1 MNIPTNLR
9 YTRTHEWV
17 QTIDDNTVRIGLTD
31 FAQDALGD
39 LVFVTLPGIGDP
51 VSAGASLGDVESVK
65 SVSEIDSPCS
75 GTVVA
80 ANQAVVDAP
89 EKINADPYGSWLV
102 EVNQITGWVEIL
114 DAAAYGEFCDQEH

>member
-1 MNIPTNLR
+1 MNIPTSLR
-9 YTRTHEWV
+9 YTKTHEWV
-17 QTIDDNTVRIGLTD
+17 QTIDDSTVRIGLTD

-75 GTVVA
+75 GTVIA
-80 ANQAVVDAP
+80 INQSAVDAP
-89 EKINADPYGSWLV
+89 EKINTDPYDTWLV
-102 EVNQITGWVEIL
+102 EVNQITDWIELL
-114 DAAAYGEFCDQEH
+114 DADAYGKFCEQEH